1 MMKNI
6 ILVIVLFYC
15 GVISAQWL
23 TLPNAQTGFLKP
35 IDEFKINPYT
45 NELWSAKSYGMGDGI
60 TKLNENGIVT
70 HYSEATLGNQF
81 WIYGDIKIGFTSNN
95 VYYSREQDGLYNLNN
110 GNPNLIFGLLDIKNL
125 SNDADTLFIQ
135 PLPGYCRTLTEP
147 NLPIQ
152 QSYGSIVS
160 SKNGNTYF
168 NVGALRYVLNNGSFM
183 TFDTDPFYYQGSVY
197 SFNFKKQTDSLYI
210 GFENGLSVCYKDQ
223 CYDTLT
229 PYNTLNMPS
238 GKIAEIEF
246 DKDDNLWC
254 AFADFSPTPQIDS
267 YHALAKLEGNTWQ
280 VYNTTNTPFNW
291 DAYYGM
297 EIDTLGN
304 VWVATGNN
312 LHVLQSNSNPAWLS
326 IPEFEKE
333 TITIYPNPATDLINI
348 SYNQNIERV
357 DILTVTGKILAT
369 HSTGNVKNTE
379 INTSTLPKGIY
390 LIQVST
396 STRVLKQKIVVE

>member
-6 ILVIVLFYC
+6 VLVIVLFYC

-23 TLPNAQTGFLKP
+23 TLPNAQTGFIRPK
-35 IDEFKINPYT
+35 DDFKINPYT
-45 NELWSAKSYGMGDGI
+45 NELWGARYQEGMVR
-60 TKLNENGIVT
+60 LSVNGTVT

-110 GNPNLIFGLLDIKNL
+110 GSQNLIFGLQDIKNL

-152 QSYGSIVS
+152 QSYGSIVN

-183 TFDTDPFYYQGSVY
+183 TFDTDPLYYQGSVY

-223 CYDTLT
+223 CYDTIT
-229 PYNTLNMPS
+229 PYNTINMPS

-267 YHALAKLEGNTWQ
+267 YHAIAKLEGNTWQ
-280 VYNTTNTPFNW
+280 VYNTSNTPFNW

-333 TITIYPNPATDLINI
+333 TITIYPNPATNLIMIEDNENITAIELTALSGKTVATYKINNTKKINI
-348 SYNQNIERV
+348 
-357 DILTVTGKILAT
+357 
-369 HSTGNVKNTE
+369 NTA
-379 INTSTLPKGIY
+379 SFPKGVY
-390 LIQVST
+390 LIKVS
-396 STRVLKQKIVVE
+396 SAKGVVIKKIILH

>member
-1 MMKNI
+1 MRSY
-6 ILVIVLFYC
+6 ILILFFFL
-15 GVISAQWL
+15 STSANAQWL
-23 TLPNAQTGFLKP
+23 TLPNAQTGFIRPK
-35 IDEFKINPYT
+35 DDFKINPYT
-45 NELWSAKSYGMGDGI
+45 NELWGARYQEGMVR
-60 TKLNENGIVT
+60 LSVNGTVT

-110 GNPNLIFGLLDIKNL
+110 GNPNLIFGLQDIKNL
-125 SNDADTLFIQ
+125 SNDLDTLYISATSENNYFYIS
-135 PLPGYCRTLTEP
+135 PSLP
-147 NLPIQ
+147 Q
-152 QSYGSIVS
+152 QENSFGFVK
-160 SKNGNTYF
+160 SKNGIKYTN
-168 NVGALRYVLNNGSFM
+168 NDIISYVQGNNS
-183 TFDTDPFYYQGSVY
+183 TFIWNQPYYLFGEVY

-210 GFENGLSVCYKDQ
+210 GFENSLSVCYKDQ
-223 CYDTLT
+223 CYDTIT

-267 YHALAKLEGNTWQ
+267 YHAIAKLEGNTWQ
-280 VYNTTNTPFNW
+280 VYNNTNTPFNW

-326 IPEFEKE
+326 IPEFEKK
-333 TITIYPNPATDLINI
+333 TITIYPNPATDLITIEDNENI
-348 SYNQNIERV
+348 TAIE
-357 DILTVTGKILAT
+357 LTALSGKTVAT
-369 HSTGNVKNTE
+369 YKINNTKKIN
-379 INTSTLPKGIY
+379 INTASFPKGVY
-390 LIQVST
+390 LIKVS
-396 STRVLKQKIVVE
+396 SAKGVVIKKIILH

>member
-1 MMKNI
+1 MRSYAL
-6 ILVIVLFYC
+6 ILLSIL
-15 GVISAQWL
+15 STSANAQWL

-110 GNPNLIFGLLDIKNL
+110 GNPNLIFGLQDIFNL
-125 SNDADTLFIQ
+125 RNDSDTLYINRFAQ
-135 PLPGYCRTLTEP
+135 FTYTLVEP
-147 NLPIQ
+147 NLPNLE
-152 QSYGSIVS
+152 SYYSDVV
-160 SKNGNTYF
+160 SKNGLKFVNLGQINFIENSGFTSLINDSY
-168 NVGALRYVLNNGSFM
+168 YLNN
-183 TFDTDPFYYQGSVY
+183 PY
-197 SFNFKKQTDSLYI
+197 SIQFKKQTDSLYI

-223 CYDTLT
+223 CYDTIT
-229 PYNTLNMPS
+229 PYNTINMPS

-280 VYNTTNTPFNW
+280 VYDTTNTPFNW
-291 DAYYGM
+291 DAYLGM

-312 LHVLQSNSNPAWLS
+312 LHVLQSNSNPAWLNT
-326 IPEFEKE
+326 IEPEKE
-333 TITIYPNPATDLINI
+333 TFNIYPNPATDYVNVNC
-348 SYNQNIERV
+348 SQNINGIQLF
-357 DILTVTGKILAT
+357 DLTGKKMANYSISNIKHT
-369 HSTGNVKNTE
+369 K
-379 INTSTLPKGIY
+379 INTAYLPKGIY
-390 LIQVST
+390 IIELLT
-396 STRVLKQKIVVE
+396 NTGVLKQKIVVE